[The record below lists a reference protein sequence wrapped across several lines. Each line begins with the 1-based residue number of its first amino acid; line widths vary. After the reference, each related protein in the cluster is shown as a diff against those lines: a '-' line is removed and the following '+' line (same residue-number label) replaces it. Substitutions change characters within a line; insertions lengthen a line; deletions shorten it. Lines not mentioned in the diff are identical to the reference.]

1 MKRKTAHIISH
12 THWDREWYLPYESH
26 HLRLTNLMN
35 ELMDTLEQDG
45 RYRYFHL
52 DGQTIIIDDYLQM
65 YPDGQERLA
74 KLIEQG
80 KIIIG
85 PWYVLQDE
93 FLTSSEANV
102 RNLLIGHREAAR
114 WGPVS
119 KLGYFPDS
127 FGNMGQAPQM
137 LKQAGIEAAV
147 FGRGVKP
154 TGFDNV
160 VVDAPGEY
168 ESPYSEMFWESPDGS
183 SVVGVLFANWYSN
196 GNEIPVD
203 AGEAVVFWD
212 KKLADA
218 EKYASTPELLYMNGC
233 DHQPIQKDLGDAID
247 TAKSLYPD
255 VDFVHTTFDA
265 YLEALGEHPSD
276 DWVTVHGELRSTR
289 TDGWGTL
296 VNTASARVY
305 LKQMNQAGQTL
316 LEKGAEP
323 LAVIASLTAG
333 QKYPHEP
340 LAYAW
345 KTLMQNHPHDS
356 ICGCGVDEIHREMVG
371 RFDKSR
377 HMAEA
382 LIAESLQAIG
392 SRIGTDDIAAWP
404 ENARPAAFFNT
415 TGWERSGVVTVDVQ
429 AVRINFKEGPS
440 PQGIAD
446 KLDALKIGPG
456 RVVDTEG
463 REIPAS
469 IEDLGA
475 QFGYDLPDD
484 GFRVPYMARTFRL
497 TFEARNVPALG
508 YKLYAW
514 VPEEAG
520 SGADYAGGADRDR
533 AGDAEGGAG
542 QAREALRAE
551 AAGFANAAQH
561 PTHAQG
567 DQSGSSAHIAAADRE
582 TAGNSAEMFG
592 QAEEVV
598 STPHGMENRFLA
610 VRFADDGSYSIAD
623 KTTGRIFEGL
633 GVYDD
638 CGDIGNE
645 YVFRQPEGDVPLT
658 TQGSTAA
665 ISLIEDEPY
674 RVTYRIVHEWEIP
687 SSAEASFEDEKRR
700 LVPFLKRRSGRSA
713 DTVTLELTTLV
724 SLEGSGKGV
733 QVSVTLNNQA
743 RDHRL
748 RVLLPTGLRTRT
760 VLADSIFEAAE
771 REIVPAPEWINPSN
785 AQHQQAFVSL
795 SDGTHGLTVA
805 NKGLNE
811 YEVLQDGSGTIAVT
825 LLRSVSEMGDWGVFP
840 TPEAQ
845 CLGEHTLEYAV
856 YPHAGN
862 VIDSGAF
869 AQAYQYQ
876 TPWFSQPLGRQ
887 FGPLPAEYRALS
899 WSGEKLALSAFKQ
912 SEENGDVI
920 VRWYNLSGENAPLEF
935 EPKFTA
941 DTVYGSDILE
951 RRGEVV
957 GQGAQYAAQL
967 PVGPAKIVTFALAVP
982 QVSNRTD

>member
-1 MKRKTAHIISH
+1 MKRKTAHVISH

-26 HLRLTNLMN
+26 HLRLTTLMN
-35 ELMDTLEQDG
+35 ELMDTLEQDE

-52 DGQTIIIDDYLQM
+52 DGQTIIIDDYLQV
-65 YPDGQERLA
+65 YPDGKERLA

-102 RNLLIGHREAAR
+102 RNLLIGHQEAAR
-114 WGPVS
+114 WGAVS

-168 ESPYSEMFWESPDGS
+168 ESPYSEMLWESPDGS

-203 AGEAVVFWD
+203 AGEAAVFWD

-233 DHQPIQKDLGDAID
+233 DHQPIQKDLGDALE
-247 TAKSLYPD
+247 TAKGLYPD
-255 VDFVHTTFDA
+255 VDFVHTTFDG
-265 YLEALGEHPSD
+265 YLEALGKHPSD

-323 LAVIASLTAG
+323 LATIANLTAG

-356 ICGCGVDEIHREMVG
+356 ICGCGVDEIHREMIG

-392 SRIGTDDIAAWP
+392 SRIGTDAIAAWP
-404 ENARPAAFFNT
+404 DNARPAAFFNT
-415 TGWERSGVVTVDVQ
+415 TGWDRSGVVTVDVQ
-429 AVRINFKEGPS
+429 AARINFKEGPS

-456 RVVDTEG
+456 HVIDTEG
-463 REIPAS
+463 HRIPS
-469 IEDLGA
+469 KIEDLGA

-497 TFEARNVPALG
+497 TFEAQNVPALG

-514 VPEEAG
+514 VPEEEG
-520 SGADYAGGADRDR
+520 SGADY
-533 AGDAEGGAG
+533 
-542 QAREALRAE
+542 E
-551 AAGFANAAQH
+551 AAISRNGEKALQERA
-561 PTHAQG
+561 
-567 DQSGSSAHIAAADRE
+567 DKLEKSSSI
-582 TAGNSAEMFG
+582 
-592 QAEEVV
+592 EEVV
-598 STPHGMENRFLA
+598 STPYGMENQFLA
-610 VRFADDGSYSIAD
+610 VRFADDGSYSLTD
-623 KTTGRIFEGL
+623 KTTGRTFEGL

-645 YVFRQPEGDVPLT
+645 YVFRQPEGDKTLT
-658 TQGSTAA
+658 TKGLSATIA
-665 ISLIEDEPY
+665 LVEDQPY
-674 RVTYRIVHEWEIP
+674 RVAYEIVHEWAIP
-687 SSAEASFEDEKRR
+687 ASAEALFEDEKRR
-700 LVPFLKRRSGRSA
+700 LVPFRKRRSGRSA
-713 DTVTLELTTLV
+713 DTVTLKLTTRV
-724 SLEGSGKGV
+724 SLEASGKGV

-748 RVLLPTGLRTRT
+748 RVLLPSGLQTRT

-771 REIVPAPEWINPSN
+771 RDIVPAPEWINPSN

-795 SDGTHGLTVA
+795 SDGIHGLTVA

-845 CLGEHTLEYAV
+845 CIGEHTLEYAV
-856 YPHAGN
+856 YPHAGSA
-862 VIDSGAF
+862 IDSGAF

-876 TPWFSQPLGRQ
+876 TPWFSQPLKMQSGT
-887 FGPLPAEYRALS
+887 LPAEYRALS
-899 WSGEKLALSAFKQ
+899 WNGDKLALSAFKQ

-920 VRWYNLSGENAPLEF
+920 VRWYNLSGEDTQLAF
-935 EPKFTA
+935 EPEFA
-941 DTVYGSDILE
+941 AGTVYESDILE
-951 RRGEVV
+951 RRVAVTENIQRQEQQATRV
-957 GQGAQYAAQL
+957 
-967 PVGPAKIVTFALAVP
+967 PVSPAKIVTFALAVQP
-982 QVSNRTD
+982 DTTPNA

>member
-26 HLRLTNLMN
+26 HLRLTSLMN
-35 ELMDTLEQDG
+35 ELMDTLEQDE

-52 DGQTIIIDDYLQM
+52 DGQTIMIDDYLQV
-65 YPDGQERLA
+65 YPDGKERLA
-74 KLIEQG
+74 RLIEQG
-80 KIIIG
+80 KIIVG

-102 RNLLIGHREAAR
+102 RNLLIGHQEAAR

-168 ESPYSEMFWESPDGS
+168 ESPYSEMVWESPDGS

-203 AGEAVVFWD
+203 PEEAKRYWD

-233 DHQPIQKDLGDAID
+233 DHQPIQKDLGDAIE
-247 TAKSLYPD
+247 TAKTLYPD
-255 VDFVHTTFDA
+255 VDFVHATFDS
-265 YLEALGEHPSD
+265 YLAALGKHPSD

-305 LKQMNQAGQTL
+305 LKQMNQVGQTL

-323 LAVIASLTAG
+323 LAAIANLTAG
-333 QKYPHEP
+333 HKYPHEP

-356 ICGCGVDEIHREMVG
+356 ICGCGVDEIHREMIG

-382 LIAESLQAIG
+382 LIAESLSAIG

-415 TGWERSGVVTVDVQ
+415 TGWDRGGVVTVDVQ

-456 RVVDTEG
+456 RVIDTEG
-463 REIPAS
+463 RQIPAK

-497 TFEARNVPALG
+497 TFEAQNVPALG

-514 VPEEAG
+514 VPEEEG
-520 SGADYAGGADRDR
+520 RGTDY
-533 AGDAEGGAG
+533 
-542 QAREALRAE
+542 E
-551 AAGFANAAQH
+551 AAVSRNGEKALQEQA
-561 PTHAQG
+561 
-567 DQSGSSAHIAAADRE
+567 DQLEKSSSI
-582 TAGNSAEMFG
+582 
-592 QAEEVV
+592 EEVV
-598 STPHGMENRFLA
+598 STPYGMENQVLA
-610 VRFADDGSYSIAD
+610 VRFADDGSYSLTD
-623 KTTGRIFEGL
+623 KTTGRTFEGL

-645 YVFRQPEGDVPLT
+645 YVFRQPEGDEMLT
-658 TQGSTAA
+658 TRGLSAA
-665 ISLIEDEPY
+665 ITLVEDQPY
-674 RVTYRIVHEWEIP
+674 RVTYEIVHEWEIP
-687 SSAEASFEDEKRR
+687 ASAEDLFEDEKRR
-700 LVPFLKRRSGRSA
+700 LVPFLKRRSGRST
-713 DTVTLELTTLV
+713 DTVTLKLTTRV
-724 SLEGSGKGV
+724 SLEASGKGV

-748 RVLLPTGLRTRT
+748 RVLLPTGLQTQT

-771 REIVPAPEWINPSN
+771 RNIVPAPEWINPSN

-811 YEVLQDGSGTIAVT
+811 YEVLQDGCGTIAVT

-845 CLGEHTLEYAV
+845 CIGEHTLEYAV

-862 VIDSGAF
+862 AIDSGAF

-876 TPWFSQPLGRQ
+876 TPWFSQPLKMQSGT
-887 FGPLPAEYRALS
+887 LPAEYRALT

-912 SEENGDVI
+912 SEEKGDVI
-920 VRWYNLSGENAPLEF
+920 VRWYNLSGEDAQLAF
-935 EPKFTA
+935 EPKFAA
-941 DTVYGSDILE
+941 DAVYESDILE
-951 RRGEVV
+951 RRGAVTETIRRQEQQAIRV
-957 GQGAQYAAQL
+957 
-967 PVGPAKIVTFALAVP
+967 PVSPAKIVTFALAVQP
-982 QVSNRTD
+982 DTTPNA